1 MIPATETWALRDFST
16 IKTFVHRTYRLGDS
30 MVSRTAWWMF
40 RMKRRIMLPGLK
52 TSSNDASFFMV
63 GVAIVVFG
71 SRNDLRGNAMTAHD
85 WVHAV

>member
-52 TSSNDASFFMV
+52 TSLNNDAV

>member
-1 MIPATETWALRDFST
+1 
-16 IKTFVHRTYRLGDS
+16 
-30 MVSRTAWWMF
+30 
-40 RMKRRIMLPGLK
+40 MLPGLK
-52 TSSNDASFFMV
+52 TSLNNDAV